1 MNELQLR
8 LEVKGAV
15 QNYVE
20 QLLFQNG
27 VPAHLLEEAL
37 TASLGYVRE
46 KATLEFLQSAL
57 NQPVVTPTEEKEEM
71 NGAE

>member
-27 VPAHLLEEAL
+27 VPAHLIEDAL
-37 TASLGYVRE
+37 IASLGYVRE
-46 KATLEFLQSAL
+46 KTTLEFLQSAL
-57 NQPVVTPTEEKEEM
+57 TQPVPEEKEEV
-71 NGAE
+71 NGTE

>member
-27 VPAHLLEEAL
+27 VPAHLIEDAL
-37 TASLGYVRE
+37 IASLGYVRE
-46 KATLEFLQSAL
+46 KTTLEFLQSAL
-57 NQPVVTPTEEKEEM
+57 TQPAPEEKEEV
-71 NGAE
+71 NGTE

>member
-8 LEVKGAV
+8 IEVQGAV

-27 VPAHLLEEAL
+27 VPAHLVEDAFTKSLAYLKEKSLQEFVLAASTPSVPDESEGEE
-37 TASLGYVRE
+37 VE
-46 KATLEFLQSAL
+46 
-57 NQPVVTPTEEKEEM
+57 
-71 NGAE
+71 NGE

>member
-20 QLLFQNG
+20 QLLFTNG
-27 VPAHLLEEAL
+27 VPAHLVEEAL

-57 NQPVVTPTEEKEEM
+57 TQVVPEEKEEV
-71 NGAE
+71 NGTE

>member
-27 VPAHLLEEAL
+27 VPAHLIEDAL
-37 TASLGYVRE
+37 IASLGYVRE
-46 KATLEFLQSAL
+46 KTTLEFLQSAL
-57 NQPVVTPTEEKEEM
+57 TQPVPEEKEEA
-71 NGAE
+71 NGTE

>member
-57 NQPVVTPTEEKEEM
+57 NQPVVAPTEEKEEM